1 MKLKYYLIFI
11 LPLAIVACGQETDKV
26 AVKQKELSK
35 AKEELFSLKEKI
47 NELEKELADLGVDE
61 SNLTRPLVT
70 TVAVKP
76 TFFEHKVDV
85 RGTVQSR
92 NNILLSAETPAAVKA
107 VHVVEGQQVKK
118 GQILITQD
126 SEILKRNI
134 EELRSSLELAATV
147 YERQKKLWEQNIGT
161 EVQYLEAKN
170 RKESL
175 ELKLATTQSQLNKT
189 KIKAPFD
196 GIVDMIDIRVGEMAQ
211 PGFPIIRLV
220 SMSNMYIKA
229 DVSESFVGKFK
240 QGQTVDV
247 YFPSTDIRIKSSV
260 KSIGLVINPNNR
272 TFEVEVGIPANMT
285 VKPNM
290 IAVLTLTDYKNEQAM
305 VVPTK
310 IIQSDRRGKFVYKV
324 AAVDGDIKQAERVEL
339 ELGITNGKETE
350 ITSGLKEGDELVLK
364 GGLGLTDGA
373 EVKVVEE

>member
-324 AAVDGDIKQAERVEL
+324 AAVDGDIKQAERVEI

>member
-92 NNILLSAETPAAVKA
+92 NNILLSAETPAAVKV

-189 KIKAPFD
+189 KIKAPFN

-324 AAVDGDIKQAERVEL
+324 AAVDGDIKQAERVEI